1 MDTQNNITEGVK
13 NLLGEPKRAI
23 LKLST
28 PMIIAM
34 LVNAFYNIAD
44 GFWVAGLGA
53 DALASVGLFFPFFFI
68 IIALGMGIGIG
79 GSSAISR
86 RIGANDK
93 KEADNTAEHTL
104 ILGFVVSVII
114 SVSAFPFLEEIMKI
128 FSGENMKVAVMAI
141 NYSKIFFLGTPIL
154 IFSNIASSIL
164 RGEGDAK
171 RAMYG
176 ILLGSILNII
186 LDPLFIYTFKL
197 GVNGAAVASVLS
209 MAVSSLLFV
218 YWMFSKKDTYLDIS
232 IQNFKYNRKILGEIL
247 SVGIPS
253 TLAQLSMSISMII
266 LNKIVVFVGNTDGI
280 AVFTS
285 GWRIVM
291 IATTPILGL
300 ATGVIAVTGAAY
312 GAKNKEKLKTAY
324 LYSIKFGILL
334 EILIALLVFLFTEEI
349 SHIFTYS
356 KGAARISEDLIS
368 FLKITTIF
376 YLAVPPGILTS
387 AMFRGIDKG
396 FNSLIVTLIR
406 TFVFQI
412 PLAYILGAYLDFGL
426 TGVWWG
432 IVGGNLIATV
442 FTFTWGLK
450 TVNHIPFNT
459 Q

>member
-1 MDTQNNITEGVK
+1 MNTDNNITEGVK
-13 NLLGEPKRAI
+13 NLLGEPRRAI

-34 LVNAFYNIAD
+34 LVHAFYNIAD

-86 RIGANDK
+86 RIGSNDK
-93 KEADNTAEHTL
+93 KEADNTAEHTI
-104 ILGFVVSVII
+104 ILGFIVSIVISI
-114 SVSAFPFLEEIMKI
+114 SAFPFLDDIMKA
-128 FSGENMKVAVMAI
+128 FSGENRQVAEMATD
-141 NYSKIFFLGTPIL
+141 YSKIFFLGTPIL

-176 ILLGSILNII
+176 ILLGSVLNII

-197 GVNGAAVASVLS
+197 GVAGAAIASVLS
-209 MAVSSLLFV
+209 MAVSSLLFI

-232 IQNFKYNRKILGEIL
+232 IQNFKYNGKILGEIL

-253 TLAQLSMSISMII
+253 TLAQLSMSISMIV
-266 LNKIVVFVGNTDGI
+266 LNKIVVLVGNTDGI

-291 IATTPILGL
+291 VATTPILGL
-300 ATGVIAVTGAAY
+300 ATGVTAVAGAAF
-312 GAKNKEKLKTAY
+312 GAKNEKKLRIAY
-324 LYSIKFGILL
+324 LYSVKFGV
-334 EILIALLVFLFTEEI
+334 LIELVAAFLVFFFTEEI
-349 SHIFTYS
+349 SYIFTYS
-356 KGAARISEDLIS
+356 KGAARISEELIG
-368 FLKITTIF
+368 FLKITTLF
-376 YLAVPPGILTS
+376 YLVVPPGILTS

-412 PLAYILGAYLDFGL
+412 PLAYILGTYLDFGL

-432 IVGGNLIATV
+432 IVSGNVIATI
-442 FTFTWGLK
+442 FTFSWGYK
-450 TVNHIPFNT
+450 TVNHIL
-459 Q
+459 

>member
-1 MDTQNNITEGVK
+1 MNMDDNITKGVK
-13 NLLGEPKRAI
+13 DLLGEPKRAI

-34 LVNAFYNIAD
+34 LVHAFYNIAD

-86 RIGANDK
+86 RIGGGDK

-104 ILGFVVSVII
+104 ILGFLISIII
-114 SVSAFPFLEEIMKI
+114 SICGFPFLDEIMRA
-128 FSGENMKVAVMAI
+128 FCGENKNVALMAI

-154 IFSNIASSIL
+154 VFSNIAGSIL
-164 RGEGDAK
+164 RGEGDSK

-176 ILLGSILNII
+176 ILIGSILNII

-197 GVNGAAVASVLS
+197 GVSGAAIASVFS
-209 MAVSSLLFV
+209 MAVSSLLYI
-218 YWMFSKKDTYLDIS
+218 YWMFRKKDTYLDIS
-232 IQNFKYNRKILGEIL
+232 IKNFKYNRRILSEIL

-266 LNKIVVFVGNTDGI
+266 LNKIVVLVGNTDGV

-291 IATTPILGL
+291 VATTPILGL
-300 ATGVIAVTGAAY
+300 ATGVTAVTAAAF

-324 LYSIKFGILL
+324 LYSVKFGIFL
-334 EILIALLVFLFTEEI
+334 ELFIAFLVFFFTKEI
-349 SHIFTYS
+349 SYIFTYS
-356 KGAARISEDLIS
+356 KEAARISEELIR
-368 FLKITTIF
+368 FLKISTLF
-376 YLAVPPGILTS
+376 YFVVPPGILTS
-387 AMFRGIDKG
+387 AMFRGIDRG
-396 FNSLIVTLIR
+396 MNSLIVTLIR
-406 TFVFQI
+406 TFIFQI
-412 PLAYILGAYLDFGL
+412 PLAYLLGAYHDFGL

-432 IVGGNLIATV
+432 LVLGNMIATI
-442 FTFTWGLK
+442 FTFSWGFR
-450 TVNHIPFNT
+450 TVNHIL
-459 Q
+459 

>member
-1 MDTQNNITEGVK
+1 MDDVTEGVK
-13 NLLGEPKRAI
+13 NLLGEPRKAI

-93 KEADNTAEHTL
+93 READNTAEHTL
-104 ILGFVVSVII
+104 MLGFIVSIVI

-128 FSGENMKVAVMAI
+128 FSGENMKVALTAI

-209 MAVSSLLFV
+209 MTVSSLLFI
-218 YWMFSKKDTYLDIS
+218 YWMFGKKDTYLDIS
-232 IQNFKYNRKILGEIL
+232 IQNFKYNGKILGEIL

-266 LNKIVVFVGNTDGI
+266 LNKIVVIVGNTDGI

-291 IATTPILGL
+291 VATTPILGL

-312 GAKNKEKLKTAY
+312 GAKNKEKLKTAF
-324 LYSIKFGILL
+324 LYSVRFGILL
-334 EILIALLVFLFTEEI
+334 EILIALLVFIFTKEI
-349 SHIFTYS
+349 SYIFTYS
-356 KGAARISEDLIS
+356 KEAERISEELIR
-368 FLKITTIF
+368 FLKITTLF

-387 AMFRGIDKG
+387 AMFRGINKG
-396 FNSLIVTLIR
+396 FNSLIATLIR

-412 PLAYILGAYLDFGL
+412 PLAYILGAYLDLGL

-432 IVGGNLIATV
+432 IVGGNVISTV
-442 FTFTWGLK
+442 FTFTWGFK
-450 TVNHIPFNT
+450 TVNHILFNT
-459 Q
+459 T

>member
-1 MDTQNNITEGVK
+1 MDNNITEGVR
-13 NLLGEPKRAI
+13 NLLGEPRRAI

-34 LVNAFYNIAD
+34 LVHAFYNIAD

-86 RIGANDK
+86 RIGAGDK

-104 ILGFVVSVII
+104 MLGFAVSVFIGLL
-114 SVSAFPFLEEIMKI
+114 AFPFLDDIMRA
-128 FSGENMKVAVMAI
+128 FSRENTKVAKMAI
-141 NYSKIFFLGTPIL
+141 DYSKIFFLGTPIL

-197 GVNGAAVASVLS
+197 GVAGAAIASVFS
-209 MAVSSLLFV
+209 MAVSSLLFI

-232 IQNFKYNRKILGEIL
+232 IRNFKYNGKILGEIL

-266 LNKIVVFVGNTDGI
+266 LNKIVVLVGTTDGI

-291 IATTPILGL
+291 VATTPILGL
-300 ATGVIAVTGAAY
+300 STGVIAVTGAAY

-324 LYSIKFGILL
+324 LYSVKFGILL
-334 EILIALLVFLFTEEI
+334 EFFVALLVFLFTEEI
-349 SHIFTYS
+349 SYIFTYS
-356 KGAARISEDLIS
+356 KGAARISEELII
-368 FLKITTIF
+368 FLKITTLF

-396 FNSLIVTLIR
+396 FNSLITTLIR

-432 IVGGNLIATV
+432 IVGGNVIATV
-442 FTFTWGLK
+442 FTFTWGFR
-450 TVNHIPFNT
+450 TVNRIL
-459 Q
+459 

>member
-1 MDTQNNITEGVK
+1 MDDIITKGVK
-13 NLLGEPKRAI
+13 DLLGEPKKAI

-34 LVNAFYNIAD
+34 LVHAFYNIAD

-68 IIALGMGIGIG
+68 IIALGMGIGVG

-86 RIGANDK
+86 RIGARNK

-104 ILGFVVSVII
+104 ILGFIVSIVISI
-114 SVSAFPFLEEIMKI
+114 SAFPFLDDIMRA
-128 FSGENMKVAVMAI
+128 FTGSNEKVAEMAI

-154 IFSNIASSIL
+154 IFSNIAGSIL

-176 ILLGSILNII
+176 ILIGSILNII
-186 LDPLFIYTFKL
+186 LDPIFIYYFGL
-197 GVNGAAVASVLS
+197 GVSGAAIASVFS
-209 MAVSSLLFV
+209 MAVSSLLYI
-218 YWMFSKKDTYLDIS
+218 YWMFSKKDTYLDIN
-232 IQNFKYNRKILGEIL
+232 INNFKYNRKILNEIL

-266 LNKIVVFVGNTDGI
+266 LNKIVVIIGTTDGV

-291 IATTPILGL
+291 VATTPILGL

-324 LYSIKFGILL
+324 LYAVKSGIFL
-334 EILIALLVFLFTEEI
+334 EIFIAILVFFFTKEI
-349 SHIFTYS
+349 SFIFTYS
-356 KGAARISEDLIS
+356 KEAARISEELVR
-368 FLKITTIF
+368 FLKISTLF
-376 YLAVPPGILTS
+376 YLVVPPGILTS
-387 AMFRGIDKG
+387 AMFRGVNRGI
-396 FNSLIVTLIR
+396 NSLIVTIIR

-412 PLAYILGAYLDFGL
+412 PLAYILATYLGWGL

-432 IVGGNLIATV
+432 IVLGNVIATI
-442 FTFTWGLK
+442 FTFTWGFR
-450 TVNHIPFNT
+450 TVNRIL
-459 Q
+459 

>member
-1 MDTQNNITEGVK
+1 MDTNNNITKGVK
-13 NLLGEPKRAI
+13 DLLGEPKRAI

-34 LVNAFYNIAD
+34 LVHAFYNIAD

-68 IIALGMGIGIG
+68 IIALGMGIGVG

-86 RIGANDK
+86 RIGAGEK
-93 KEADNTAEHTL
+93 KDADNTAEHTL
-104 ILGFVVSVII
+104 ILGFII
-114 SVSAFPFLEEIMKI
+114 SIILSTSVFPFIDEIMTA
-128 FSGENMKVAVMAI
+128 FTGNNQKVAEMAI
-141 NYSKIFFLGTPIL
+141 DYSKIFLLGTPIL

-176 ILLGSILNII
+176 ILIGSILNII

-197 GVNGAAVASVLS
+197 GVSGAAIASVFS
-209 MAVSSLLFV
+209 MSVSSLFYI

-232 IQNFKYNRKILGEIL
+232 IKNFKYNRRILNEIL

-266 LNKIVVFVGNTDGI
+266 LNKIVVLVGNTDGV

-285 GWRIVM
+285 GWRIIMV
-291 IATTPILGL
+291 ATTPILGL
-300 ATGVIAVTGAAY
+300 ATGVIAVTGAAL
-312 GAKNKEKLKTAY
+312 GARNKEKLKTAY
-324 LYSIKFGILL
+324 LYAIKWGIFVELFV
-334 EILIALLVFLFTEEI
+334 AFLVFFFTKEI
-349 SHIFTYS
+349 SYIFTYS
-356 KGAARISEDLIS
+356 KEAARISEELVR
-368 FLKITTIF
+368 FLKISTLF

-387 AMFRGIDKG
+387 AMFRGVGKG
-396 FNSLIVTLIR
+396 VNSLIVTIIR
-406 TFVFQI
+406 TFIFQL
-412 PLAYILGAYLDFGL
+412 PLAYLLGAYFNFGL

-432 IVGGNLIATV
+432 IVGGNIIATT
-442 FTFTWGLK
+442 FTFTWGYK
-450 TVNHIPFNT
+450 TVNHII
-459 Q
+459 

>member
-1 MDTQNNITEGVK
+1 MDDNITKGVK
-13 NLLGEPKRAI
+13 DLLGEPKKAI

-34 LVNAFYNIAD
+34 LVHAFYNIAD

-68 IIALGMGIGIG
+68 IIALGMGIGVG

-86 RIGANDK
+86 RIGARNK

-104 ILGFVVSVII
+104 ILGFLISVII
-114 SVSAFPFLEEIMKI
+114 SILGFPFLDEIMRA
-128 FSGENMKVAVMAI
+128 FSGENERVAFMAI
-141 NYSKIFFLGTPIL
+141 SYARIFFIGTPIL
-154 IFSNIASSIL
+154 IFSNIAGSIL

-176 ILLGSILNII
+176 ILIGSILNII

-197 GVNGAAVASVLS
+197 GVSGAAIASVFS
-209 MAVSSLLFV
+209 MAVSSLLYI

-232 IQNFKYNRKILGEIL
+232 IKNFKYNRRILSEIL

-253 TLAQLSMSISMII
+253 MLAQLSMSISMII
-266 LNKIVVFVGNTDGI
+266 LNKIVVIVGTTDGV

-291 IATTPILGL
+291 VATTPIMGL
-300 ATGVIAVTGAAY
+300 ATGVIAVTGAAF
-312 GAKNKEKLKTAY
+312 GARNKEKLKTAY
-324 LYSIKFGILL
+324 LYAIRWGVFVELFIS
-334 EILIALLVFLFTEEI
+334 LIVFLFSKEI
-349 SHIFTYS
+349 SYIFTYS
-356 KGAARISEDLIS
+356 KEAARISEELIR
-368 FLKITTIF
+368 FLKISTLF
-376 YLAVPPGILTS
+376 YLVVPPGMLTS
-387 AMFRGIDKG
+387 AMFRGVGKG
-396 FNSLIVTLIR
+396 FNSLSVTIIR

-412 PLAYILGAYLDFGL
+412 PLAYILSVYTGWGV

-432 IVGGNLIATV
+432 IVLGNVIATI
-442 FTFTWGLK
+442 FTFTWGYK
-450 TVNHIPFNT
+450 TVNRIL
-459 Q
+459 